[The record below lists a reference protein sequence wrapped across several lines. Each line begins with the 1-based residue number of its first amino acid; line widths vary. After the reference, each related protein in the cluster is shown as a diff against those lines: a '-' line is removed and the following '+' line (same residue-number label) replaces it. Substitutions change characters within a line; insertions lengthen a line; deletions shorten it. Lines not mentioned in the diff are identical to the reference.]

1 MKKSMSPRTSRV
13 VLSIIGFLLGCA
25 LAGSLLD
32 HRVTAQQEVADEAS
46 MRDSLHRFANV
57 YSLVEQN
64 YAEPITAD
72 KADKVIY
79 DGAIPR
85 MLQALDP
92 HSSFHDPKDFAQMR
106 EDEAGK
112 YYGVG
117 MSIQPQPDVTAKNG
131 LKIVVLT
138 PFEGAPS
145 YKAGIHRGDVIV
157 NVDGKSTDGMDS
169 VAVAS
174 LLKGP
179 RHTHVSV
186 TIVREGSPK
195 PLVFSLTREEV
206 SRPSVDLAFMIR
218 PGIGY
223 MHVTN
228 FMETTGK
235 EVSDALDRFGNI
247 HGLLIDMRGNPGGM
261 VLQAV
266 AMTDQFLQ
274 RGQIVVTQKGRAF
287 PDQVFRATHGSNGS
301 HYPIV
306 VLVGRNTASAAEIV
320 SGALQ
325 DHDRALIVGETTF
338 GKGLVQRVFELSEHT
353 GLVLT
358 TDHYYTPS
366 GRLIQRNYNHVSL
379 YDYYYVRNDAKA
391 PGIENTEVKLTDS
404 GRTVYGGGGI
414 TPDEKIA
421 PVKLSDFQDSLY
433 RGFVFFNFAKHYLAA
448 RTITRGFQ
456 VNDDVMSMF
465 KEFLKSQNISYTD
478 ADIANVYDWIASNIK
493 SELFTSE
500 FGQTEGLQVQ
510 AETDPQIT
518 KALQFFPE
526 AQALEARALLI
537 QRQQMASA
545 SR

>member
-1 MKKSMSPRTSRV
+1 MKKLIPSRIGRV
-13 VLSIIGFLLGCA
+13 TLSLAGFFMGCA
-25 LAGSLLD
+25 LAGSLLN
-32 HRVTAQQEVADEAS
+32 HKVAAQQAAPDEAS
-46 MRDSLHRFANV
+46 MRDSLRQFANV

-64 YAEPITAD
+64 YAEPITPD
-72 KADKVIY
+72 KADKLVY
-79 DGAIPR
+79 DGAIPG
-85 MLQALDP
+85 MLQVLDP

-106 EDEAGK
+106 EDQAGK

-117 MSIQPQPDVTAKNG
+117 MSIQPQPDPTAKNG

-145 YKAGIHRGDVIV
+145 YKAGIHPGDVIV
-157 NVDGKSTDGMDS
+157 NVDGKSTAGMDS

-174 LLKGP
+174 LLKGA
-179 RHTHVSV
+179 RNTHVSV
-186 TIVREGSPK
+186 TMMREGSPK
-195 PLVFSLTREEV
+195 PLVFDLIREEV
-206 SRPSVDLAFMIR
+206 SRPSVDPAFMIR

-223 MHVTN
+223 IHVIS

-235 EVSDALDRFGNI
+235 EVADALDRFGNI
-247 HGLLIDMRGNPGGM
+247 HGLVIDLRGNPGGM

-274 RGQIVVTQKGRAF
+274 RGQVVVTQKGRAF
-287 PDQVFRATHGSNGS
+287 PDEVFRATHGSNGS

-338 GKGLVQRVFELSEHT
+338 GKGLVQSVFELPEHT

-358 TDHYYTPS
+358 TYHYFTPS

-391 PGIENTEVKLTDS
+391 PGKNNTEVKLTDS

-421 PVKLSDFQDSLY
+421 PIKPNDFQDSLY
-433 RGFVFFNFAKHYLAA
+433 RNYAFFNFAKHYLAT
-448 RTITRGFQ
+448 RTISKTFQ
-456 VNDDVMSMF
+456 VDDGVMDTF
-465 KEFLKSQNISYTD
+465 KEFLKSQNINYTD
-478 ADIANVYDWIASNIK
+478 ADIASLHDWITSNIK
-493 SELFTSE
+493 SELFTSK
-500 FGQTEGLQVQ
+500 FGQSEGLQVR
-510 AETDPQIT
+510 ADADFEID
-518 KALQFFPE
+518 KALEFLPE
-526 AQALEARALLI
+526 AQALEERALLV
-537 QRQQMASA
+537 QHQQMASA